1 MKSELCCSRFP
12 ALRNSLIVA
21 KVSGDLENKSDVCLN
36 NQVRFQI

>member
-36 NQVRFQI
+36 NQIRFQI